1 MSSPHAVEAI
11 KRARRTLQFTYAE
24 VAQAIT
30 ADESTLH
37 RWQSGQSRPT
47 AGSRL
52 RLNALAELIDALER
66 AYPNPDQART
76 WLDGPLCCLNGRTPR
91 RVLEEGRPDLL
102 TGMLL
107 ARESGSGRAL
117 PRREP

>member
-1 MSSPHAVEAI
+1 MSSPYPVEAI

-30 ADESTLH
+30 ADQSTLH

-52 RLNALAELIDALER
+52 RLIALAELIDALER
-66 AYPNPDQART
+66 AYPDPDQART
-76 WLDGPLCCLNGRTPR
+76 WLNGPLCCLDGRTPR

-102 TGMLL
+102 TGILI
-107 ARESGSGRAL
+107 AREAGFERAL
-117 PRREP
+117 TRRDR